1 MPLEEFFKI
10 RTKKYAIPRVPLPD
24 ISYKMPELTFTR
36 LRKHRVVEFL
46 ESNDNTANDVIL
58 EELKQDIKTEAES
71 ETEGDPELATV
82 LEALSNSDKVA
93 KVEMKPV
100 TAVPKTLYMNQHTFQ
115 AKVNEMSL
123 KESQAVK

>member
-1 MPLEEFFKI
+1 M
-10 RTKKYAIPRVPLPD
+10 
-24 ISYKMPELTFTR
+24 
-36 LRKHRVVEFL
+36 VEFL

-100 TAVPKTLYMNQHTFQ
+100 TAVPKTLYMNQHTFR